1 MFASFHNQSPLLTN
15 VQHVCLKDGVI
26 THDCS
31 KVLLQLFC
39 VAGNSLLNVYVT
51 CLLFIVSG
59 LHFLKS
65 SDGVI

>member
-1 MFASFHNQSPLLTN
+1 MF
-15 VQHVCLKDGVI
+15 VIKGEVI
-26 THDCS
+26 TYDYS

-51 CLLFIVSG
+51 CLLFIVSS